1 MCTCESSEC
10 TSGLHQ
16 LLQRW
21 VLNAST
27 LYLKLQV
34 SLVGSQQNASME
46 TSRQVKWIGELWER
60 ADKVNRRF
68 RAFSRGLDHELRHRV
83 LSQRFTESQRQELE
97 RWMPRPQFHS
107 FPANVLGKAFT
118 TWKITCNDA
127 KHATFALNAASRHHT
142 TSIPARIFR
151 ARQRKKA
158 PVSNSTTTEVNVLR
172 QQYPQCTTDIY
183 KIRQHE
189 NIDVCRKF
197 TFFSICSVKKTSVL
211 TYFCLFF
218 LFVALVW
225 MCWNHSM
232 RFQGFKSEWLP
243 KVSCSKLEQSHKALL
258 SSFFVAF
265 LLDKTLLHFPRF
277 FLCRLDSGQ
286 AECNRWTTLMKF
298 LRMSPVWW
306 CIHYAHS

>member
-107 FPANVLGKAFT
+107 FPANVLGKALLHE
-118 TWKITCNDA
+118 KS
-127 KHATFALNAASRHHT
+127 HATMRNMPRLRWTRHPGTIQPAS
-142 TSIPARIFR
+142 
-151 ARQRKKA
+151 Q
-158 PVSNSTTTEVNVLR
+158 
-172 QQYPQCTTDIY
+172 
-183 KIRQHE
+183 
-189 NIDVCRKF
+189 
-197 TFFSICSVKKTSVL
+197 
-211 TYFCLFF
+211 
-218 LFVALVW
+218 
-225 MCWNHSM
+225 
-232 RFQGFKSEWLP
+232 QGFLGPGNGKRRP
-243 KVSCSKLEQSHKALL
+243 FQTARRQK
-258 SSFFVAF
+258 
-265 LLDKTLLHFPRF
+265 
-277 FLCRLDSGQ
+277 
-286 AECNRWTTLMKF
+286 
-298 LRMSPVWW
+298 
-306 CIHYAHS
+306 